1 MKRLGVTNQELN
13 GFSIDEDLDELD
25 QKDKFE
31 FGIKDDTS
39 NLDENNGLKK
49 IEKNKLK
56 SIKVEV
62 EVLKPTPEKV
72 TGTKSI
78 LNNQKELQDPSLKL
92 SSNFKETINHKLNET
107 PSILVTSPFMGKE
120 IIEEIKTFT
129 NISNVFKE
137 AIDVTK
143 RDETPLYSDK
153 NLKVIAKEALNAP
166 QINYEANE
174 KAESTNTRKKSVTLE
189 DDLKNTTEYVNQLQ
203 EDYKKIL
210 WEKEKMDEE
219 MEKEQNTNGLEN
231 AQIEEKKS
239 IETTTTLIEEASGA
253 HDGLQPVISD
263 ALKKHMVPKANVLE
277 NLDQIINEP
286 QKNQIQT
293 ELDTKSSTNN
303 GTNSSNTSEAK
314 SSNTFSIK

>member
-13 GFSIDEDLDELD
+13 GFNIDEDLEDELD

-39 NLDENNGLKK
+39 NLDKNNGLKK

-56 SIKVEV
+56 STNSEV
-62 EVLKPTPEKV
+62 EALNREKV
-72 TGTKSI
+72 TETKSI
-78 LNNQKELQDPSLKL
+78 VNNHEEIRDPSLKL

-107 PSILVTSPFMGKE
+107 PSILDTKPFMGKE
-120 IIEEIKTFT
+120 IIEEIETHK

-137 AIDVTK
+137 AIDVSK
-143 RDETPLYSDK
+143 RDETPLYNDK
-153 NLKVIAKEALNAP
+153 NLKVIAKEALNVSK
-166 QINYEANE
+166 INYEANE
-174 KAESTNTRKKSVTLE
+174 RAESTNTRKKSVTLE

-203 EDYKKIL
+203 EEYKKIL
-210 WEKEKMDEE
+210 WEKEKMDDD

-239 IETTTTLIEEASGA
+239 IETTTTLVEEASGA

-277 NLDQIINEP
+277 NLDQITSEP
-286 QKNQIQT
+286 QTNQIQT
-293 ELDTKSSTNN
+293 ESVTKSSTNN
-303 GTNSSNTSEAK
+303 GTNSSNTTEAK
-314 SSNTFSIK
+314 SSNTFTIK